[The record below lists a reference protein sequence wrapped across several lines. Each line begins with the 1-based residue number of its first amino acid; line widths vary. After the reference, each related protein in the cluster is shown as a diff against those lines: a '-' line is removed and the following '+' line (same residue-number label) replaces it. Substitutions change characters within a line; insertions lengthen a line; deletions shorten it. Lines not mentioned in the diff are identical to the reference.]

1 MSNGLIMII
10 FLSLYAF
17 GFWYGKNLI
26 IDNIS
31 TNKYNAG
38 TIISAFFCFL
48 IGGSSVGQ
56 ISPFFKN
63 IADGRVAMTEFLDL
77 LKREKTL
84 VEPANGIKLD
94 KINNII
100 LEDINFSYKED
111 QPVLQNV
118 SI

>member
-1 MSNGLIMII
+1 
-10 FLSLYAF
+10 
-17 GFWYGKNLI
+17 
-26 IDNIS
+26 
-31 TNKYNAG
+31 
-38 TIISAFFCFL
+38 
-48 IGGSSVGQ
+48 
-56 ISPFFKN
+56 
-63 IADGRVAMTEFLDL
+63 MTEFLDL